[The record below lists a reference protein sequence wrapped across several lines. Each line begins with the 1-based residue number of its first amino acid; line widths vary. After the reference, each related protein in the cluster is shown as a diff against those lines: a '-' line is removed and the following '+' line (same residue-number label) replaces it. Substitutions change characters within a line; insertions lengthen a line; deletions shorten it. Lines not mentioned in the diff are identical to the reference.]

1 MARKLPGWMFV
12 VYRGAVGS
20 QAATLID
27 ANIENVDGGGG
38 DFDFVDLPTRGD
50 GVTIPQTDE
59 QPVQRKAA
67 PKFTMIYH
75 DTDAHIAA
83 LFAAADA
90 TTPVPLAFLI
100 RRKIGGKILF
110 DGDAFVK
117 YSSAGAI
124 KEGQPV
130 EFELHPNCD
139 LRAWT
144 CA

>member
-1 MARKLPGWMFV
+1 MAEKLPGWKFV
-12 VYRGAVGS
+12 VYRGAAGS

-27 ANIENVDGGGG
+27 KNIDSVDGGGG

-90 TTPVPLAFLI
+90 NPPVPLAFLF
-100 RRKIGGKILF
+100 RRKLGGKTTF
-110 DGDAFVK
+110 DGDAFIK
-117 YSSAGAI
+117 YGAAGDI

-130 EFELHPNCD
+130 EFELHPTAG

-144 CA
+144 CS